1 MAKILVLHGLG
12 MNMRGKVQT
21 ATFGTQTLEEYDGYI
36 RQCAS
41 ELGVEVEIFHSNI
54 EGEVVNRLYEAHDSG
69 DVDATLFNPAAYS
82 SGHPGIL
89 AAIAQVDFP
98 VYEIHISNPAA
109 RGGQSQV
116 AGVCRGVI
124 TGFGLM
130 GYQLGMRGVLDSL
143 SSG

>member
-1 MAKILVLHGLG
+1 

-21 ATFGTQTLEEYDGYI
+21 RIFGTQTLDQYDEQINSY
-36 RQCAS
+36 AE

-54 EGEVVNRLYEAHDSG
+54 EGEVINKLYDSHESG
-69 DVDATLFNPAAYS
+69 EVAAALFNPAAYS
-82 SGHPGIL
+82 SGHPAIV

-116 AGVCRGVI
+116 AGVCKGVV
-124 TGFGLM
+124 TGFGLY
-130 GYQLGMRGVLDSL
+130 GYYLGIQGAL
-143 SSG
+143 SALEAD

>member
-1 MAKILVLHGLG
+1 MTKILVLHGLG

-21 ATFGTQTLEEYDGYI
+21 HIFGTETLDQYDERINAYAG
-36 RQCAS
+36 

-54 EGEVVNRLYEAHDSG
+54 EGEVVNKLYDAHESG
-69 DVDATLFNPAAYS
+69 DVSAALFNPAAYS

-98 VYEIHISNPAA
+98 VYEIHISNPYS

-116 AGVCRGVI
+116 AGVCKGVI
-124 TGFGLM
+124 TGFGLF
-130 GYQLGMRGVLDSL
+130 GYYMGMRGVLASL
-143 SSG
+143 EA

>member
-1 MAKILVLHGLG
+1 